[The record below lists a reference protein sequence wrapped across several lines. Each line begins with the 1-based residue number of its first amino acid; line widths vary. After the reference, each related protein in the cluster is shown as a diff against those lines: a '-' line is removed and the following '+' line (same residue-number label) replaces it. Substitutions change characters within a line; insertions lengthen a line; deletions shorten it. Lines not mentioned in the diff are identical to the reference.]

1 MRRRRII
8 FRFSCVVLF
17 RILCEEEGGALM
29 QLEWRFLLQW
39 SSLGECVTYEVMRKK
54 EKDDAL

>member
-1 MRRRRII
+1 
-8 FRFSCVVLF
+8 
-17 RILCEEEGGALM
+17 M

-39 SSLGECVTYEVMRKK
+39 SSLGECVTYKVMRKK